1 MFNNS
6 NKEEDINEKRRP
18 SYMPTR
24 GLAAVLN
31 QGLATLGEKLGK
43 YNLDYYLLYM
53 AIAIGEIQ
61 SLFLTPHNKT
71 LYMIC
76 CLNVTSSHPTKITK

>member
-43 YNLDYYLLYM
+43 YNSMYIIIFIWQLQLGKFK
-53 AIAIGEIQ
+53 AC
-61 SLFLTPHNKT
+61 F
-71 LYMIC
+71 
-76 CLNVTSSHPTKITK
+76 

>member
-1 MFNNS
+1 MASENNANSTSAASMFNNS

-43 YNLDYYLLYM
+43 YN
-53 AIAIGEIQ
+53 
-61 SLFLTPHNKT
+61 SSSFRT
-71 LYMIC
+71 LGDR
-76 CLNVTSSHPTKITK
+76 S